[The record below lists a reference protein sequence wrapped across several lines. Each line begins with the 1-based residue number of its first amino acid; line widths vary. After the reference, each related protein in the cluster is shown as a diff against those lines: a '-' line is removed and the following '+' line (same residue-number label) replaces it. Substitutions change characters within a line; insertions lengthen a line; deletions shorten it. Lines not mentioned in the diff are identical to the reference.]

1 MTTENKDNRLNDS
14 VKAGTP
20 IREAINTEMMG
31 SRANMSFEAIA
42 ESRLSALMIDEHT
55 MANSSPLTT
64 EQYEAR
70 KAQLMAAASSTGWPL
85 DIQTVNTLDRVMAT
99 FDAIWR
105 EIWVK
110 FPQEIAFDP
119 SWENGTGYFDGA
131 ISVSVDGYA
140 TSVDPI
146 GRRLIFA
153 PSNIPGRKVVLFD
166 RNATG
171 PRVAA
176 HVPTRP
182 ENDRVG
188 GRVIC
193 AYEADEIDPGLT
205 ALVAAYNGL

>member
-1 MTTENKDNRLNDS
+1 MTAENNDNRLNDS

-20 IREAINTEMMG
+20 MNRSADMTP
-31 SRANMSFEAIA
+31 EAIA
-42 ESRLSALMIDEHT
+42 DSRLSALMIDEHT

-70 KAQLMAAASSTGWPL
+70 KAQLGLANVPNVPL

-105 EIWVK
+105 GIWVK

-131 ISVSVDGYA
+131 ISVSVEGYA

-205 ALVAAYNGL
+205 ALVTAYNGL

>member
-1 MTTENKDNRLNDS
+1 MTTENNDNRLNDS

-20 IREAINTEMMG
+20 MNRSADMTP
-31 SRANMSFEAIA
+31 EAIA
-42 ESRLSALMIDEHT
+42 DSRLSALMIDEHT

-64 EQYEAR
+64 EEYEAR
-70 KAQLMAAASSTGWPL
+70 KAQLLAAAASTGWPL

-140 TSVDPI
+140 TSVDPY
-146 GRRLIFA
+146 GRRLVFA
-153 PSNIPGRKVVLFD
+153 PSSIPGRKVVLFD
-166 RNATG
+166 RNVTG
-171 PRVAA
+171 VAVAA
-176 HVPTRP
+176 HVPTNP

-188 GRVIC
+188 GRVIS
-193 AYEADEIDPGLT
+193 AYEADDVNPGLT
-205 ALVAAYNGL
+205 ALVTAYNGL